1 MIGILSVMTYL
12 PLLGVLGIAL
22 SGSDSRAR
30 LDENVKVLAL
40 FVSLIVLGLAV
51 YVGLQFDV
59 SGDKAGTFQFVEHF
73 SWFPSLGLTYH
84 MGVDGIA
91 LCFVLL
97 SALLVPICIVA
108 SWKSI
113 KHRVREYMAAFLI
126 LETFMIGMFCALDLV
141 LFYIFFEGVLIPMF
155 LIIGIWGGYR
165 RIYATFKLFL
175 YTFLGSI
182 IMLVGLIVLYKT
194 TGTSSIPDLMK
205 GAPALLSPSLQG
217 WLWWGF
223 FAAFAVKIPMVPFHT
238 WLPDA
243 HVEAPTA
250 GSVILAG
257 VLLKMGG
264 YGFLRFSL
272 PMLPQATLEY
282 AHVVYALSLVAV
294 IYTSLIAFVQTDIKK
309 VIAYS
314 SVAHM
319 GYVTAG
325 LFALTVPAVQGAIF
339 QMLSHG
345 LVSAALFLC
354 IGVLYD
360 RLKTRDMDQFG
371 GVTQVMP
378 RFAVVFMLFILAG
391 VGLPGTSGF
400 VGEFLVLIGTYI
412 VHPWVALG
420 LATGLV
426 LGAVYSLW
434 LYRRVMQGPMTRD
447 AVKALSD
454 LSRREQLIFAPLI
467 VLVLW
472 MGIFPTAVLSVLE
485 PSVKQV
491 LSPYASNPSLV
502 APDFSSPHHALDAP
516 EPTLPHQDEHNE
528 KGHQ

>member
-1 MIGILSVMTYL
+1 
-12 PLLGVLGIAL
+12 
-22 SGSDSRAR
+22 
-30 LDENVKVLAL
+30 
-40 FVSLIVLGLAV
+40 
-51 YVGLQFDV
+51 
-59 SGDKAGTFQFVEHF
+59 
-73 SWFPSLGLTYH
+73 
-84 MGVDGIA
+84 
-91 LCFVLL
+91 
-97 SALLVPICIVA
+97 
-108 SWKSI
+108 
-113 KHRVREYMAAFLI
+113 
-126 LETFMIGMFCALDLV
+126 
-141 LFYIFFEGVLIPMF
+141 
-155 LIIGIWGGYR
+155 
-165 RIYATFKLFL
+165 
-175 YTFLGSI
+175 
-182 IMLVGLIVLYKT
+182 
-194 TGTSSIPDLMK
+194 
-205 GAPALLSPSLQG
+205 
-217 WLWWGF
+217 
-223 FAAFAVKIPMVPFHT
+223 
-238 WLPDA
+238 
-243 HVEAPTA
+243 
-250 GSVILAG
+250 
-257 VLLKMGG
+257 
-264 YGFLRFSL
+264 
-272 PMLPQATLEY
+272 
-282 AHVVYALSLVAV
+282 
-294 IYTSLIAFVQTDIKK
+294 
-309 VIAYS
+309 
-314 SVAHM
+314 
-319 GYVTAG
+319 
-325 LFALTVPAVQGAIF
+325 
-339 QMLSHG
+339 MLSHG

-412 VHPWVALG
+412 VQPWVALG

-472 MGIFPTAVLSVLE
+472 MGIFPAAVLSVLE

>member
-1 MIGILSVMTYL
+1 MVGILSLMTYL

-22 SGSDSRAR
+22 SASDSRPR
-30 LDENVKVLAL
+30 LDENVKILAL
-40 FVSLIVLGLAV
+40 FISLIVLGLAI
-51 YVGLQFDV
+51 YLGLNFDAT
-59 SGDKAGTFQFVEHF
+59 KAGDFQFVEHF
-73 SWFPSLGLTYH
+73 SWFPALGLTYH
-84 MGVDGIA
+84 MGVDGLS
-91 LCFVLL
+91 LCFILL
-97 SALLVPICIVA
+97 SALLVPLCLLA
-108 SWKSI
+108 SWNSV
-113 KHRVREYMAAFLI
+113 KHRVREYVAAFLI

-175 YTFLGSI
+175 YTFAGSI
-182 IMLVGLIVLYKT
+182 IMLVGLVVLYKA
-194 TGTSSIPDLMK
+194 TGSSSIPDLMK
-205 GAPALLSPSLQG
+205 AAPTLLSPSLQG

-223 FAAFAVKIPMVPFHT
+223 FAAFAVKIPMVPVHT

-282 AHVVYALSLVAV
+282 AHVVYALSIIAV

-309 VIAYS
+309 VVAYS

-325 LFALTVPAVQGAIF
+325 LFALTLPAVQGAIF

-371 GVTQVMP
+371 GVIQVMP
-378 RFAVVFMLFILAG
+378 HFAVVFMFFTLAS

-400 VGEFLVLIGTYI
+400 VGEFLVLMGTYT
-412 VHPWVALG
+412 VQPWVALG
-420 LATGLV
+420 LGTGLV
-426 LGAVYSLW
+426 LGAVYGLW
-434 LYRRVMQGPMTRD
+434 LYRRVMQGPIKRE
-447 AVKALSD
+447 AIQQLLD
-454 LSRREQLIFAPLI
+454 LSLREKVLFVPLI

-472 MGIFPTAVLSVLE
+472 LGIFPNTVLSVLQ
-485 PSVKQV
+485 PGVNQV
-491 LSPYASNPSLV
+491 LSSYAVHTPLSP
-502 APDFSSPHHALDAP
+502 PDFSLPHRPLDTIIPTPPHDDERAP
-516 EPTLPHQDEHNE
+516 E
-528 KGHQ
+528 

>member
-1 MIGILSVMTYL
+1 MMGILSLMTYL

-30 LDENVKVLAL
+30 LDENVKILSLFISLLVLA
-40 FVSLIVLGLAV
+40 LAV
-51 YVGLQFDV
+51 YVGLHFDF
-59 SGDKAGTFQFVEHF
+59 SGDKAATFQFVEHF
-73 SWFPSLGLTYH
+73 SWFPSLGLTYQ
-84 MGVDGIA
+84 MGVDGIS
-91 LCFVLL
+91 LVFVLL
-97 SALLVPICIVA
+97 SALLVPLCILA
-108 SWKSI
+108 SWNSI

-182 IMLVGLIVLYKT
+182 IMLVGLIVLYKA
-194 TGTSSIPDLMK
+194 TGSSSIPDLMK

-400 VGEFLVLIGTYI
+400 VGEFLVLIGTYS

-434 LYRRVMQGPMTRD
+434 LYRRVMQGPIQRD

-472 MGIFPTAVLSVLE
+472 MGIFPTPVLSVLE
-485 PSVKQV
+485 PGVKQL
-491 LSPYASNPSLV
+491 LSTYASNASLA
-502 APDFSSPHHALDAP
+502 APDFSLPHHALDAP

-528 KGHQ
+528 RGPQ

>member
-1 MIGILSVMTYL
+1 
-12 PLLGVLGIAL
+12 
-22 SGSDSRAR
+22 
-30 LDENVKVLAL
+30 
-40 FVSLIVLGLAV
+40 
-51 YVGLQFDV
+51 
-59 SGDKAGTFQFVEHF
+59 
-73 SWFPSLGLTYH
+73 
-84 MGVDGIA
+84 
-91 LCFVLL
+91 
-97 SALLVPICIVA
+97 
-108 SWKSI
+108 
-113 KHRVREYMAAFLI
+113 
-126 LETFMIGMFCALDLV
+126 
-141 LFYIFFEGVLIPMF
+141 
-155 LIIGIWGGYR
+155 
-165 RIYATFKLFL
+165 
-175 YTFLGSI
+175 
-182 IMLVGLIVLYKT
+182 
-194 TGTSSIPDLMK
+194 MK

-223 FAAFAVKIPMVPFHT
+223 FAAFAVKIPMVPVHT

-282 AHVVYALSLVAV
+282 AHVVYALSIIAV

-309 VIAYS
+309 VVAYS

-325 LFALTVPAVQGAIF
+325 LFALTLPAVQGAIF

-371 GVTQVMP
+371 GVIQVMP
-378 RFAVVFMLFILAG
+378 HFAVVFMFFTLAS

-400 VGEFLVLIGTYI
+400 VGEFLVLMGTYT
-412 VHPWVALG
+412 VQPWVALG
-420 LATGLV
+420 LGTGLV
-426 LGAVYSLW
+426 LGAVYGLW
-434 LYRRVMQGPMTRD
+434 LYRRVMQGPIKRE
-447 AVKALSD
+447 AIQQLLD
-454 LSRREQLIFAPLI
+454 LSLREKVLFVPLI

-472 MGIFPTAVLSVLE
+472 LGIFPNTVLSVLQ
-485 PSVKQV
+485 PGVNQV
-491 LSPYASNPSLV
+491 LSSYAVHTPLSP
-502 APDFSSPHHALDAP
+502 PDFSLPHRPLDTIIPTPPHDDERAP
-516 EPTLPHQDEHNE
+516 E
-528 KGHQ
+528 

>member
-1 MIGILSVMTYL
+1 
-12 PLLGVLGIAL
+12 
-22 SGSDSRAR
+22 
-30 LDENVKVLAL
+30 
-40 FVSLIVLGLAV
+40 
-51 YVGLQFDV
+51 
-59 SGDKAGTFQFVEHF
+59 
-73 SWFPSLGLTYH
+73 
-84 MGVDGIA
+84 
-91 LCFVLL
+91 
-97 SALLVPICIVA
+97 
-108 SWKSI
+108 
-113 KHRVREYMAAFLI
+113 
-126 LETFMIGMFCALDLV
+126 
-141 LFYIFFEGVLIPMF
+141 
-155 LIIGIWGGYR
+155 
-165 RIYATFKLFL
+165 
-175 YTFLGSI
+175 
-182 IMLVGLIVLYKT
+182 
-194 TGTSSIPDLMK
+194 
-205 GAPALLSPSLQG
+205 
-217 WLWWGF
+217 
-223 FAAFAVKIPMVPFHT
+223 
-238 WLPDA
+238 LPDA

-309 VIAYS
+309 VVAYS

-412 VHPWVALG
+412 VQPWVALG

-447 AVKALSD
+447 AVKTLSD
-454 LSRREQLIFAPLI
+454 LSRREQAIFAPLI

-472 MGIFPTAVLSVLE
+472 MGIFPTPVLSVLE
-485 PSVKQV
+485 PAVKQV
-491 LSPYASNPSLV
+491 LSPYALSNPSLT
-502 APDFSSPHHALDAP
+502 APDLSAPHHALDAP
-516 EPTLPHQDEHNE
+516 EPTSPHEDEHNE
-528 KGHQ
+528 RGPK